1 MGNQSIARR
10 TVVEIAFDGVDI
22 TESIRPYLLSVTYS
36 DNEEDEVDDLQITL
50 QDRDRIWIEQ
60 WLMEA
65 IEAAAAAK
73 LEIEAVLLQENQRS
87 DGKDIY
93 FPFGTFELDT
103 VTASGPPNV
112 VTIKATALPFNAT
125 IRQMKKTK
133 AWEGYTLSGI
143 ANEIA
148 SNNGMICMYESAYNP
163 AYDRVEQIKTS
174 DIAFLRKL
182 CHEAGVSLKTTN
194 KIIVCFDQAQ
204 YEAKDE
210 VLLIQRGDGTY
221 TKYSVG
227 TSTADTQYSSCRV
240 RYNNPAKG
248 QCIIGIATDSKIK
261 SKQQL
266 EIEARVA
273 SVGEAQT
280 LAEKTLRLHNKFQK
294 TASFTMIGNPD
305 LVAGVTV
312 KLQKFGGWDGKY
324 IISQAVH
331 KVGSSGYTTQ
341 IQLRNVLE
349 GY

>member
-1 MGNQSIARR
+1 MSKSSLARR
-10 TVVEIAFDGVDI
+10 TVIEIAFDGVDI
-22 TESIRPYLLSVTYS
+22 TESIRPYLLSVTYT

-50 QDRDRIWIEQ
+50 QDRDRIWMEQ

-182 CHEAGVSLKTTN
+182 CHEAGISLKTTN

-248 QCIIGIATDSKIK
+248 QCITGIATDSKIK

-273 SVGEAQT
+273 SVGEAQA
-280 LAEKTLRLHNKFQK
+280 LAEKALRLHNKFQK

-324 IISQAVH
+324 LISQAVH

>member
-1 MGNQSIARR
+1 
-10 TVVEIAFDGVDI
+10 
-22 TESIRPYLLSVTYS
+22 
-36 DNEEDEVDDLQITL
+36 
-50 QDRDRIWIEQ
+50 
-60 WLMEA
+60 
-65 IEAAAAAK
+65 
-73 LEIEAVLLQENQRS
+73 
-87 DGKDIY
+87 
-93 FPFGTFELDT
+93 
-103 VTASGPPNV
+103 
-112 VTIKATALPFNAT
+112 
-125 IRQMKKTK
+125 
-133 AWEGYTLSGI
+133 
-143 ANEIA
+143 
-148 SNNGMICMYESAYNP
+148 MICMYESAYNP

-182 CHEAGVSLKTTN
+182 CHEAGISLKTTN

-204 YEAKDE
+204 YEAKEE
-210 VLLIQRGDGTY
+210 VLIIQRGDGTY

-248 QCIIGIATDSKIK
+248 QCITGTATDSKIK

-273 SVGEAQT
+273 SVGEAQA
-280 LAEKTLRLHNKFQK
+280 LAEKALRLHNKFQK

-324 IISQAVH
+324 LISQAVH

-341 IQLRNVLE
+341 IRLRNILE